1 MAARI
6 SVARPAVRLRAA
18 GRAERW
24 SGREDLNLRL
34 HGPEPCAL
42 PGCATPRRDRLI
54 VQGRHASQAY
64 FPTSFTNLHSPH
76 ARVFI
81 SPRTFSTTV
90 NTWFTASPTGTTM
103 RPPSPSCWQ
112 RGGGLDG
119 PPAVPSILSN
129 GASSGQPRVPLP
141 TRTQTLS

>member
-1 MAARI
+1 MTISAADFDPLTDAGSDFSDRPTAART
-6 SVARPAVRLRAA
+6 A
-18 GRAERW
+18 GRSERW

-76 ARVFI
+76 GRVFI
-81 SPRTFSTTV
+81 SPCTFSTTV
-90 NTWFTASPTGTTM
+90 SVWVA
-103 RPPSPSCWQ
+103 
-112 RGGGLDG
+112 
-119 PPAVPSILSN
+119 
-129 GASSGQPRVPLP
+129 
-141 TRTQTLS
+141 

>member
-1 MAARI
+1 MVARM

-90 NTWFTASPTGTTM
+90 NTWFTPSPTGPFIACFRARPPGPPT
-103 RPPSPSCWQ
+103 RPPSPSWWK
-112 RGGGLDG
+112 GGGGIDG
-119 PPAVPSILSN
+119 PPAVTSILSN
-129 GASSGQPRVPLP
+129 GPS
-141 TRTQTLS
+141 